1 MGDGNALEATD
12 QGNVSLEMRLFAGK
26 TKRCVLRNVLHV
38 PKLAYNLLSVTKA
51 SEAGKVVKFDN
62 AGCQIVNKSNKT
74 IAVATKM
81 GSLYYL
87 EYNELKKNQQ
97 LTVIEKESKE
107 SKERLWHHCY
117 GYLGEQNLK
126 KVTGKRLVH
135 SYNYDVSTEISF
147 CEACIGG
154 KHHRSKFQSTGD
166 TCSKEPLELVH
177 SNVCEKMNVK
187 SLGGA
192 EYFLTFIDDKTRYV
206 WVYPKVRFWIIF

>member
-1 MGDGNALEATD
+1 M
-12 QGNVSLEMRLFAGK
+12 
-26 TKRCVLRNVLHV
+26 HV

-51 SEAGKVVKFDN
+51 TEAGKVVKFDN
-62 AGCQIVNKSNKT
+62 AGCQIVNKSNKI
-74 IAVATKM
+74 IAVATKT

-107 SKERLWHHCY
+107 RLWHHCY
-117 GYLGEQNLK
+117 GHLGEQNLK
-126 KVTGKRLVH
+126 KVAGKRLVH

-147 CEACIGG
+147 CEAYIGG
-154 KHHRSKFQSTGD
+154 NHHRSKFQSTED

-177 SNVCEKMNVK
+177 SDVCEKMNAK

-192 EYFLTFIDDKTRYV
+192 EYFLTFIDEKHVMSGYT
-206 WVYPKVRFWIIF
+206 PK